1 MLDIKHH
8 IKLMSRHHLEGFAL
22 FPPAVEAP
30 FVGEVAALLGFDRLD
45 GAGVDAL
52 EEDAGAVGVRL
63 QHETRAA
70 GAELGVLRDEF
81 GWGELEEGG
90 DGIYFLVIEADEAR
104 PAAAVAA
111 EEPLLLYFSERPNGL
126 GNDQNFP
133 PAA

>member
-1 MLDIKHH
+1 
-8 IKLMSRHHLEGFAL
+8 
-22 FPPAVEAP
+22 
-30 FVGEVAALLGFDRLD
+30 
-45 GAGVDAL
+45 
-52 EEDAGAVGVRL
+52 
-63 QHETRAA
+63 
-70 GAELGVLRDEF
+70 VLRDEF
-81 GWGELEEGG
+81 GGGELEEGS